1 MSTIAPARSPA
12 TGNTTQEIVD
22 TLGRHGYCVVPGVI
36 PADKVGHVR
45 DEVFAAQRANHA
57 QALAELEKTRSR
69 GHRVGAAGVDNL
81 RQVINE
87 TQCFAEH
94 LSDPRILGVATELF
108 GDFVRISC
116 TDCVIT
122 NPGSARGY
130 WHSDWPYNATNSTHV
145 KAPYPDV
152 LMHLSGIW
160 MLTDFTTQNG
170 GTFIVPGSHKLTDNP
185 AGETLQGFDKDGPHP
200 DQLQVTGTAGSVLLY
215 DSRLWHAV
223 AANVSDDLRVA
234 LIIRYAPWWL
244 NLTPSIRGTPDHDRM
259 VLATGGKNYDAVPM
273 RREVFERLSGR
284 RAAALPAFRHRG
296 VADRPRSTTATG
308 RASTSCRPRAGS
320 RTPTA
325 RSITAGATTSS
336 TSTTPRTWAP
346 SAATPSGDMRSAPT
360 CCTGSTCRRR

>member
-1 MSTIAPARSPA
+1 M
-12 TGNTTQEIVD
+12 
-22 TLGRHGYCVVPGVI
+22 I

-69 GHRVGAAGVDNL
+69 GHRVGSPGVDNL

-87 TQCFAEH
+87 TQCFAEY
-94 LSDPRILGVATELF
+94 LSDPRILGVATALF

-122 NPGSARGY
+122 NPGSTRGY

-145 KAPYPDV
+145 KAPYPDA

-160 MLTDFTTQNG
+160 MLTDFTTDNG

-185 AGETLQGFDKDGPHP
+185 AGETLTGFDKDGPHP
-200 DQLQVTGTAGSVLLY
+200 DQLQVTGAAGSVLLY

-273 RREVFERLSGR
+273 RRDVFERL
-284 RAAALPAFRHRG
+284 PADVQPLYQHF
-296 VADRPRSTTATG
+296 VTEE
-308 RASTSCRPRAGS
+308 
-320 RTPTA
+320 
-325 RSITAGATTSS
+325 
-336 TSTTPRTWAP
+336 
-346 SAATPSGDMRSAPT
+346 
-360 CCTGSTCRRR
+360 